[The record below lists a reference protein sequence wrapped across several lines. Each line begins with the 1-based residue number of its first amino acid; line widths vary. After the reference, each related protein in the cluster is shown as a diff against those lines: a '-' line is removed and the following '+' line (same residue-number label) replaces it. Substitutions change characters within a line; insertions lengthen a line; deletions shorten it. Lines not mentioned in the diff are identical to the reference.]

1 MALSRFPQNNAKI
14 INNTVVTELQPVIQI
29 IQGLPGPKGDTG
41 EKGDRGETG
50 VQGLIGPQGLKG
62 DVGEPLNFFDSSV
75 KKVILSES
83 NQIPDVNMFYSAGT
97 LIINTVDNK
106 AWIGTGNNGTNG
118 SFISISP
125 SAADNADIDGGE
137 FSLDGGTF

>member
-1 MALSRFPQNNAKI
+1 MSYKSFENSYLNLMGIFNSGETPVVTDIQAATDNGNGLLMGQAA
-14 INNTVVTELQPVIQI
+14 INNLDKRFWIGMGKFQAPIEVSNVLTLTISGQTPSTSVVY
-29 IQGLPGPKGDTG
+29 
-41 EKGDRGETG
+41 
-50 VQGLIGPQGLKG
+50 
-62 DVGEPLNFFDSSV
+62 N
-75 KKVILSES
+75 
-83 NQIPDVNMFYSAGT
+83 AGT

-106 AWIGTGNNGTNG
+106 AWIGTGNASTEG

>member
-1 MALSRFPQNNAKI
+1 MAYRKFENSFLNLLGLFTKSETPVVTDSQAATDNGNGLLMGQAA
-14 INNTVVTELQPVIQI
+14 INNLDKRFWIGMGKFQAPIEVSNVLILTISGQTPSTSVVY
-29 IQGLPGPKGDTG
+29 
-41 EKGDRGETG
+41 
-50 VQGLIGPQGLKG
+50 
-62 DVGEPLNFFDSSV
+62 N
-75 KKVILSES
+75 
-83 NQIPDVNMFYSAGT
+83 AGT

-106 AWIGTGNNGTNG
+106 AWIGTGNASTNG